1 MPLCSNV
8 LALDRSREVGLK
20 GRSARLSAVDACSG
34 DDVAVELEKLKVTSI
49 KIVWPSATVI
59 SLITG
64 TCKGYNDCWFRPLC
78 RKTSEGS

>member
-49 KIVWPSATVI
+49 KIVCPSATVI

-64 TCKGYNDCWFRPLC
+64 TCNVTTTVGLDHFVSQ
-78 RKTSEGS
+78 TMQ